1 MGALEKVAG
10 FTQEDVARQ
19 AGVSRATVSAVINN
33 TRYVSPEI
41 KEKVRTVMEAMAYE
55 PNAIARG
62 LKFSRTFTLGLLVPN
77 LQSPFWPTVV
87 QGIEDEARRNK
98 YNVIF
103 YSTAEDEAQELEGMN
118 LFLGRRV
125 DGMLAAPAGHS
136 HAEYLARLAAH
147 SMPIVLLDRR
157 LENSGLSSI
166 SVDNLQ
172 GSYHA
177 VRHLLEVGRRRIGVT
192 SIPETISTGRERIAG
207 YEKALTEFGMELDPN
222 LVRTASFSIDA
233 SVEQTMRLF
242 ELSEPP
248 DAIFATNH
256 SAVIGA
262 LQAIRSL
269 GKAVPEEV
277 AVIGFDDYPWMSLL
291 DPPLTTISQ
300 PMYRLGKLAAE
311 LLIQTIE
318 GQVKEPKS
326 IILETNFMHRKSCG
340 C

>member
-1 MGALEKVAG
+1 MGAVEKVAG

-136 HAEYLARLAAH
+136 HAEYLARLAGH

-177 VRHLLEVGRRRIGVT
+177 VRHLLEIGRRRIGVT

-207 YEKALTEFGMELDPN
+207 YEKALAEFGMPLDPQ

-242 ELSEPP
+242 ELPEPP

-291 DPPLTTISQ
+291 DPPLTTIAQ

-326 IILETNFMHRKSCG
+326 IVVETSFMHRKSCG

>member
-1 MGALEKVAG
+1 MGALEKIAG

-177 VRHLLEVGRRRIGVT
+177 VRHLLEAGRRRIGVT
-192 SIPETISTGRERIAG
+192 SIPETISTGRERVAG
-207 YEKALTEFGMELDPN
+207 YEKALAEFGMELDPN

-233 SVEQTMRLF
+233 SVAQTMRLF
-242 ELSEPP
+242 ELPEPP

-291 DPPLTTISQ
+291 DPPLTTIAQ

-326 IILETNFMHRKSCG
+326 IVLETNFMHRKSCG